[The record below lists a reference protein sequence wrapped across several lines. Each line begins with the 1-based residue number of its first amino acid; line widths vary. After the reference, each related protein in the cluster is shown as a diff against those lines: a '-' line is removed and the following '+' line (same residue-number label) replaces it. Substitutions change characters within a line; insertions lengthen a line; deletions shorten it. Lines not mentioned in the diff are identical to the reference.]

1 MTNPNSNR
9 PILSLKPKVVIPESD
24 QVVELMLNSMVRDG
38 TSFMSVS
45 VDDNGELNI
54 STIPKE
60 KTLKRIT
67 NAGTIR
73 KLKKLFPLAFFGS
86 KESKLPL
93 AYGIH
98 KQLLS
103 AETGFSRKR
112 IRKAIYWYTSR
123 PSYHKGVIDSENRI
137 NLDGSI
143 ASVVTDE
150 DKAYAAGRIAVIE
163 EAKALRDA
171 NIQPIDLLG

>member
-1 MTNPNSNR
+1 MTTPNSNR
-9 PILSLKPKVVIPESD
+9 PILSLRPKVVIPP
-24 QVVELMLNSMVRDG
+24 VVETMEATPVIEPP
-38 TSFMSVS
+38 TKV
-45 VDDNGELNI
+45 
-54 STIPKE
+54 K
-60 KTLKRIT
+60 KIT
-67 NAGTIR
+67 NAGAIR

-123 PSYHKGVIDSENRI
+123 PSYHKGVVDRENRI

-143 ASVVTDE
+143 ASVVTAE
-150 DKAYAAGRIAVIE
+150 DKAYAESRISVIE
-163 EAKALRDA
+163 WAKVLRDA
-171 NIQPIDLLG
+171 DMQPIDLLGGAKV

>member
-9 PILSLKPKVVIPESD
+9 PILSLKPKVVIPP
-24 QVVELMLNSMVRDG
+24 VVETMEIMPVIEPPAKAKK
-38 TSFMSVS
+38 V
-45 VDDNGELNI
+45 
-54 STIPKE
+54 
-60 KTLKRIT
+60 T

>member
-1 MTNPNSNR
+1 MTTPNSNR
-9 PILSLKPKVVIPESD
+9 PILSLRPKAPVILEVTQAKAIEVKQMEITPE
-24 QVVELMLNSMVRDG
+24 
-38 TSFMSVS
+38 
-45 VDDNGELNI
+45 
-54 STIPKE
+54 PAKA
-60 KTLKRIT
+60 KKIT
-67 NAGTIR
+67 NAGAIR

-86 KESKLPL
+86 KEGKLPL

-143 ASVVTDE
+143 ASAVTDE
-150 DKAYAAGRIAVIE
+150 DKGYAAGRIAVIE

-171 NIQPIDLLG
+171 DIQPIDLLGG